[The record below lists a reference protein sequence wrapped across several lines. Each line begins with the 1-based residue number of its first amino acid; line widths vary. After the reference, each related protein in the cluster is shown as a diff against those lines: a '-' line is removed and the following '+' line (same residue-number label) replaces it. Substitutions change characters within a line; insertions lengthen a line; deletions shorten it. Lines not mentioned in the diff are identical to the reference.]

1 MPNDAPNSRRETL
14 PSGEVAGALRPGET
28 FAERYRL
35 EDRVGSGGMGELF
48 RAFDTRLQRRVALKV
63 LRRDRNDASGSA
75 EGERTTGK
83 TVSEASARIL
93 REARAAAALN
103 HPNVVAIHDVGE
115 RDGVPF
121 IAMEYVK
128 GKSLRAFVG
137 SPAPS
142 FEVRLEWV
150 IDVARALGAAHDR
163 GLVHRDVKPDNVMI
177 RDDGMVKVLDF
188 GIARYH
194 KAIPDSAAELRT
206 HPSINESG
214 ERGPNDLPGPR
225 VLGTPGY
232 MAPEQI
238 RGEACDGRADQ
249 FAWGVMAYE
258 LFTGMLPWS
267 TDRGTFYVLTSVLTD
282 EVKPLASVPFQISQA
297 ILRALAKKPDDRFES
312 MAALIAAC
320 GVRTPSRVEAPGATD
335 VTALLQ
341 ANTGE
346 AQMVDPQLVQR
357 DAPSTGPK
365 VKTVPSVVPFS
376 RALAAGAVL
385 GVAAVSVLMLRSFSH
400 REDAPPSP
408 PSSASVVA
416 HPASAP
422 QVTLV
427 TELEASPSC
436 TRAAVGRYHEGL
448 TAMREATW
456 ELGMKAFEKAVAE
469 DPKCPEAQL
478 QLLLTGYFR
487 YTIAREREQY
497 RRTNA
502 LRDAL
507 NERNRTFLDAMA
519 PLVSWEPADREE
531 AARRFDAA
539 VLQFPSDAQVLTV
552 AAMVK
557 SFAAHEVSTIEQARD
572 LGKRATDLDPKD
584 ADAWQSQAVALVRL
598 GKLDDGMAAL
608 DKCLEVAPG
617 SGDCLEDRIRIL
629 RLRGQ
634 CTAASTAARRWIAN
648 VPSSTGAYRHLANTL
663 ASEGAPMEAVEE
675 ALEQYRNNVIED
687 QRQTS
692 YLYHTVHLA
701 ALAGDFTKAE
711 KIEERLANEWKDSA
725 NVYDHVR
732 AATLQMDLMAEE
744 GKAARAAAIAEQFVR
759 RRDAWTEGFWST
771 TVYEPYLLATLL
783 QQGTIPEERWRTLTE
798 KWEKDAA
805 PTVSKTWG
813 LRWGPVNMTRKQATE
828 AWASRPTS
836 ELPSGSLEQP
846 MSLRA
851 LSNMFEG
858 RVALMAGE
866 YAQAIALL
874 EPAVKSCN
882 SLEEPFTTTR
892 AHLWL
897 GQAKEAS
904 GDTPGACSAY
914 AEVVR
919 RWGDAKPRS
928 VTAEEAKRRRAA
940 LACK

>member
-14 PSGEVAGALRPGET
+14 PSGEVVGTLRPGET

-63 LRRDRNDASGSA
+63 LRRDRNDASGSSPS
-75 EGERTTGK
+75 EQTKGK
-83 TVSEASARIL
+83 TLSEASARIL

-103 HPNVVAIHDVGE
+103 HPNVVAIHDVGD

-137 SPAPS
+137 SPVPS
-142 FEVRLEWV
+142 FETRLEWV

-177 RDDGMVKVLDF
+177 RDDGVVKVLDF

-206 HPSINESG
+206 YPSINESG
-214 ERGPNDLPGPR
+214 ERGTIDVPGPR

-249 FAWGVMAYE
+249 FSWGVMAYE
-258 LFTGMLPWS
+258 LFTGKLPWS

-282 EVKPLASVPFQISQA
+282 DVKPLANVPFQISQT
-297 ILRALAKKPDDRFES
+297 ILRALEKKPEDRFDS
-312 MAALIAAC
+312 MAQLIAAC
-320 GVRTPSRVEAPGATD
+320 GVRTPSRVDVPGATD

-346 AQMVDPQLVQR
+346 AQMVDPHLVQR
-357 DAPSTGPK
+357 DEPSTAPK
-365 VKTVPSVVPFS
+365 VKTMPSVVPFS

-385 GVAAVSVLMLRSFSH
+385 GVAAASVFMVRALSH
-400 REDAPPSP
+400 SEPA
-408 PSSASVVA
+408 SASPDAANVA
-416 HPASAP
+416 VRPASAP
-422 QVTLV
+422 LATLV

-436 TRAAVGRYHEGL
+436 TRAAVARYHEGL

-456 ELGMKAFEKAVAE
+456 ELGMRAFEKAVEE

-487 YTIAREREQY
+487 YSIAHEREQF
-497 RRTNA
+497 RHANA
-502 LRDAL
+502 LRDEM
-507 NERNRTFLDAMA
+507 NERNRVFLDMLA

-531 AARRFDAA
+531 AARRADAA
-539 VLQFPSDAQVLTV
+539 VGHFPDDAQMLTV

-557 SFAAHEVSTIEQARD
+557 SFAAHEVSTIEQARE
-572 LGKRATDLDPKD
+572 LGRRATELDPKD
-584 ADAWQSQAVALVRL
+584 ADAWQTQAVALVRL
-598 GKLDDGMAAL
+598 GKLDEGMAAL
-608 DKCLEVAPG
+608 DRCLEVAPG

-634 CTAASTAARRWIAN
+634 CTAASAAARRWIAN
-648 VPSSTGAYRHLANTL
+648 VPSSSGAYRHLANAL
-663 ASEGAPMEAVEE
+663 ASEGAAVESVE
-675 ALEQYRNNVIED
+675 AALEQYRNNVPED
-687 QRQTS
+687 SRKSS
-692 YLYHTVHLA
+692 YLYHRLRLA
-701 ALAGDFTKAE
+701 ALAGDFTNAE
-711 KIEERLANEWKDSA
+711 KLEESLSAEWKDSA

-732 AATLQMDLMAEE
+732 TATLRMDVMAEE
-744 GKAARAAAIAEQFVR
+744 GKPARAAAIAEQFFR
-759 RRDAWTEGFWST
+759 RRDAWTEGFWSST
-771 TVYEPYLLATLL
+771 MYEPYLLATLV
-783 QQGTIPEERWRTLTE
+783 QHGTIPEERWRTLTE

-813 LRWGPVNMTRKQATE
+813 LRWGPVSMTRKQAAE
-828 AWASRPTS
+828 AWKSRPTS
-836 ELPSGSLEQP
+836 GLASGSLEQP
-846 MSLRA
+846 MSLRVI
-851 LSNMFEG
+851 SDTFEG
-858 RVALMAGE
+858 RVAMMAGDH
-866 YAQAIALL
+866 AQAIALL
-874 EPAVKSCN
+874 EPATKSCD

-897 GQAKEAS
+897 GQAKEEA
-904 GDTPGACSAY
+904 GDIPGACTAY

-928 VTAEEAKRRRAA
+928 VTAEDAKRRR
-940 LACK
+940 LSLGCK